1 MKVYDLSYSEYTER
15 VAYLFL
21 KSFNHDEENV
31 KELYNLL
38 TADGSDFFL
47 HMSDTISD
55 ILGRRVDLM
64 CYFLLV
70 SVRYPTEISSEALNG
85 AVEIAQEI
93 LGEMANEK
101 RE

>member
-21 KSFNHDEENV
+21 KSLCHEEECME
-31 KELYNLL
+31 ELYKLL

-47 HMSDTISD
+47 HMSDILSD
-55 ILGRRVDLM
+55 ILGRRGDFL

-70 SVRYPTEISSEALNG
+70 AVRYPKEISCEALDN

-93 LGEMANEK
+93 LEEMANEK

>member
-21 KSFNHDEENV
+21 KSLNHEEENV

-38 TADGSDFFL
+38 TADGSDFLL
-47 HMSDTISD
+47 HMSDILSD

-64 CYFLLV
+64 CYFLLLA
-70 SVRYPTEISSEALNG
+70 VRYPKDISLQALNG

-93 LGEMANEK
+93 LEEMANEERK
-101 RE
+101 